1 MLSRCLK
8 IMLGTMFVANQKHVP
23 TGEWDRGND
32 DEVVLRLPV
41 AESVT
46 YSLPQNRGNCNCYGH
61 AIGNY
66 FMMDPGCFSESE
78 VAFSEEELVTEE
90 LRRSVKLCYGYA
102 PLRTGLRD
110 NAR

>member
-8 IMLGTMFVANQKHVP
+8 IVLAAMFVANPKHVP
-23 TGEWDRGND
+23 TGEGDREND

-46 YSLPQNRGNCNCYGH
+46 YSLPQNRGNCNCYGY
-61 AIGNY
+61 AIGKY
-66 FMMDPGCFSESE
+66 FMMDPGFFSETE
-78 VAFSEEELVTEE
+78 VVFSEEELVTEE
-90 LRRSVKLCYGYA
+90 LRRAVKLYYGYA